1 MVERDLLFEIGTE
14 EIPAR
19 FASWVLEEILRLAE
33 AELNAA
39 HLFVGGMESFATPR
53 RIALFL
59 RKVPERQ
66 QDTVQELRGP
76 AWNQAFDANGNPT
89 NAARGFARSR
99 NVAVEDLIQK
109 NVGGVDYAF
118 AVTRTEGCLSRD
130 VFLDVLPRIVKRI
143 VFPKNMYWDDPSF
156 RFARPVRWLL
166 CLWGSEVLPLVV
178 GKYTAGRTTHGHR
191 FMGQKTLEIPDAK
204 EYMDILYDNY
214 VIVDQRKRKEK
225 MLSGIA
231 ALEKEI
237 GGKADLSQELIEE
250 NLFLVEY
257 PVPFYGTFDQSYLD
271 IPAEALTT
279 TMGHHQRY
287 FPVRDAEGKLK
298 PFFIGVSNN
307 RASNMNVVRE
317 GNERVLRARLSDASF
332 FWKEDQKRPLTS
344 RVEELR
350 TILYQERLGSV
361 YDKVQRARA
370 LALEVGRRLGLGEE
384 DLLLLDKAA
393 AISKADTVTH
403 MVYEF
408 PELRGIM
415 GREYARRSGE
425 PERVA
430 RALQEQYLPV
440 FAGDRLPT
448 DVLGALLGI
457 GDRLDTIV
465 ACHKVGL
472 EPTGSQDPYGLRR
485 AARCINELLW
495 GMSLDVDMK
504 EMVLEASACLD
515 ISPETIERVYEFL
528 RQRATVQLR
537 EKGFSHATVTIAMQ
551 VAWQR
556 PLQALRLAESF
567 ATVEQE
573 AWFDGLVTAA
583 VRVRN
588 ILSKTTAMP
597 PEWNEALLREPAER
611 ALAEAVVKIV
621 PEVERTLAICA
632 WNELTHVLSQLEPA
646 ITTFF
651 EETLVMAEDEELR
664 RNRLCLLSRCH
675 ELFLHVGDLSRLK
688 K

>member
-1 MVERDLLFEIGTE
+1 MAERDLLLEIGTE

-19 FASWVLEEILRLAE
+19 FLSWILEELLRIAE
-33 AELNAA
+33 AELKAA

-53 RIALFL
+53 RIALFF

-66 QDTVQELRGP
+66 QDIVQELRGP

-89 NAARGFARSR
+89 NAARGFARSK
-99 NVAVEDLIQK
+99 NIAVEDLIQK
-109 NVGGVDYAF
+109 NVGGIDYAF
-118 AVTRTEGCLSRD
+118 AVTRTEGDLSKN
-130 VFLDVLPRIVKRI
+130 VFLEVLPRIVKRI
-143 VFPKNMYWDDPSF
+143 VFPKNMYWDDPAF

-166 CLWGSEVLPLVV
+166 CLWGSEVLPFTV
-178 GKYTAGRTTHGHR
+178 GKHRAGRTTRGHR
-191 FMGQKTLEIPDAK
+191 FMGQKTLEISDVK
-204 EYMDILYDNY
+204 EYMDLLYDNY

-257 PVPFYGTFDQSYLD
+257 PVPFYGTFDQSYLEL
-271 IPAEALTT
+271 PAEVLIT

-317 GNERVLRARLSDASF
+317 GNERVLRARLSDAAF
-332 FWKEDQKRPLTS
+332 FWKEDLKRPLAT

-350 TILYQERLGSV
+350 TILYQEHLGSV
-361 YDKVQRARA
+361 YDKVQRARVLA
-370 LALEVGRRLGLGEE
+370 LAIGRRLGLSEE
-384 DLLLLDKAA
+384 DLLLLDRAA
-393 AISKADTVTH
+393 VISKADTVTH

-415 GREYARRSGE
+415 GREYACRNGE

-430 RALQEQYLPV
+430 KALQEQYLPA

-495 GMSLDVDMK
+495 GMGLDVDIK
-504 EMVLEASACLD
+504 EMVLEAASCLELA
-515 ISPETIERVYEFL
+515 PETIARVYEFL
-528 RQRATVQLR
+528 RQRAVVQLR
-537 EKGFSHATVTIAMQ
+537 EKGFSHATVTIAME

-567 ATVEQE
+567 AAVEQE

-588 ILSKTTAMP
+588 ILSKTDAMP
-597 PEWNEALLREPAER
+597 PEWDETLLHEPAER
-611 ALAEAVVKIV
+611 ALAKAVVEIV
-621 PEVERTLAICA
+621 PEVERMLAGCA
-632 WNELTHVLSQLEPA
+632 WNELTHVLSRLEPA

-651 EETLVMAEDEELR
+651 EKTLVMAEDEKLR

-675 ELFLHVGDLSRLK
+675 ELFMNLGDLGRLK